1 MSKLP
6 LFIKDEFR
14 DNASIGSV
22 RRTPNNSL
30 RLFPEPDSAVGV
42 EWIRETGLDL
52 LDAGYAITGLREKDR
67 FTEVWLDDVSDKL
80 EVNNLAERAAI
91 ILRRG
96 SSASFEPNDSDEPK
110 EQYVDVY
117 PDPCE
122 QSSEDYSLKADTIQE
137 LRDEGIGLRCFSGG
151 RERSDFNDE
160 NYRLW
165 FLDLENRDEYTEEE

>member
-6 LFIKDEFR
+6 LFIKDKFR
-14 DNASIGSV
+14 DNASIRNV
-22 RRTPNNSL
+22 QRTENESL
-30 RLFPEPDSAVGV
+30 RLFPEPDSAVGI
-42 EWIRETGLDL
+42 EWIRDTGLDL

-96 SSASFEPNDSDEPK
+96 SSASFEPNDSNKPK

-122 QSSEDYSLKADTIQE
+122 QSSEDYSFNSDTRQE
-137 LRDEGIGLRCFSGG
+137 LRDEGIALRCFSGG

-165 FLDLENRDEYTEEE
+165 FLDLENMEDYE